1 MTGGVSFVFPYKNFY
16 ILDDIIHV
24 LPDSVANQIAA
35 GEVVQRPASIIK
47 EMVENAIDADAQN
60 IQVLVVDGGKTSV
73 QIVDDGK
80 GMSEMDARL
89 SFERHAT
96 SKIKDAA
103 DLFNLY
109 TMGFRGEA
117 LASIA
122 AVAHVELKTRR
133 AEDELGTFV
142 RISGSKVEC
151 QEPCVCPVGSNF
163 MVNDLFFNTPVR
175 RRFMKSPHT
184 EFMYVMQDFQKIA
197 LVYPDIAFSLHHN
210 GAEVLRLQKAGVR
223 QRILDVF
230 GKKINTDLLPIEV
243 ETSIVK
249 VSGYVGKPESAK
261 KKGAHQYFFV
271 NGRYMNHPYFKSA
284 VLKPYENLIQSG
296 LQVPYFIYMS
306 VEPSAIDVNVHPAK
320 TDIKFDHEQDI
331 WQVLS
336 ATVREAIGKFS
347 KVPLLDFDA
356 EGKPDIPICG
366 LNPVTPSQPR
376 QHTASYNPFA
386 GVKPANRIDD
396 WEQLYKSSELSMGQ
410 MIDGVASGMFSGDET
425 SPFGSDPIAE
435 NVNTEG
441 AMVASGFDLA
451 DVPEE
456 ESLQRSLWNDDI
468 QPVAD
473 IKDQSQMFAIGNS
486 QIDIAVPKFQYRG
499 QYIVFPAHSGL
510 LVVDQHR
517 AHVRILFE
525 QNMRCMTTTKRP
537 TQKVLFADVVQFS
550 KAEALVLEEMMT
562 DVCNLGFDL
571 SNLGGGSFS
580 INGVP
585 AGIEGVNV
593 ETMLHDMISEGI
605 LHTGDAG
612 QEARESLA
620 LTMAKHSAIAVG
632 QVLSIVEMDKLVADL
647 FSLSS
652 SARTPDGKPIYAI
665 VNNKLIEAM
674 F

>member
-1 MTGGVSFVFPYKNFY
+1 M
-16 ILDDIIHV
+16 DDIIHV

-35 GEVVQRPASIIK
+35 GEVVQRPSSIIK
-47 EMVENAIDADAQN
+47 EMVENAIDAGAQN
-60 IQVLVVDGGKTSV
+60 VQVLVVDGGKTNV
-73 QIVDDGK
+73 QVVDDGK

-89 SFERHAT
+89 AFERHAT
-96 SKIKDAA
+96 SKIKNAA

-163 MVNDLFFNTPVR
+163 MVNDIFFNTPVR
-175 RRFMKSPHT
+175 RRFLKSSHT
-184 EFMYVMQDFQKIA
+184 EFMNVVQDFQRIA
-197 LVYPDIAFSLHHN
+197 LVYPDIAFTLHNN
-210 GAEVLRLQKAGVR
+210 GAEVFRLQKAGVR

-230 GKKINTDLLPIEV
+230 GKKINADLLPIEV

-261 KKGAHQYFFV
+261 KKGVHQYFFV

-284 VLKPYENLIQSG
+284 VLKPYENLIQAG
-296 LQVPYFIYMS
+296 LQIPYFIYMS
-306 VEPSAIDVNVHPAK
+306 VEPSTIDVNVHPTK
-320 TDIKFDHEQDI
+320 TEIKFDHEQDI

-356 EGKPDIPICG
+356 EGKPEIPICG
-366 LNPVTPSQPR
+366 LNPVSPTQPR
-376 QHTASYNPFA
+376 QHTTSYNPFSA
-386 GVKPANRIDD
+386 GVKSGNRIDD
-396 WEQLYKSSELSMGQ
+396 WEQLYKGSELSMG
-410 MIDGVASGMFSGDET
+410 DGVASGMFSGDET
-425 SPFGSDPIAE
+425 SPLGNDAFSGYL
-435 NVNTEG
+435 NKEG

-456 ESLQRSLWNDDI
+456 ENLQRSLWNDDVKPGI
-468 QPVAD
+468 D
-473 IKDQSQMFAIGNS
+473 FQSSPQVLAAGNS
-486 QIDIAVPKFQYRG
+486 QIDISVPKFQYRG

-510 LVVDQHR
+510 FVVDQHR

-525 QNMRCMTTTKRP
+525 QNMRCMTTSKRP

-550 KAEALVLEEMMT
+550 KAEALALEEMMT
-562 DVCNLGFDL
+562 DVCNLGFDM

-585 AGIEGVNV
+585 AGIEGVNI
-593 ETMLHDMISEGI
+593 ETMLHDMISEGMQ
-605 LHTGDAG
+605 HTGDAG
-612 QEARESLA
+612 KEARESLA
-620 LTMAKHSAIAVG
+620 LTMSKHSAIAVG
-632 QVLSIVEMDKLVADL
+632 QVLSIVEMDKLIADL
-647 FSLSS
+647 FSLPS
-652 SARTPDGKPIYAI
+652 SARTPDGKPIYAV